1 MGHLANLEP
10 STKDSQWDLLYK
22 LAATLR
28 SIFTSGIP
36 VTPAATTPT
45 QTLWVEDTQITL
57 GAAGAATR
65 MSSDPSL
72 YVRYA
77 IIVPASTNA
86 DTLTYGPNTNASIFD
101 MPVGVNQ
108 EIDGAN
114 DTSFRLHDWFVK
126 APTTASQKF
135 TVVYQPV

>member
-1 MGHLANLEP
+1 MGYLANLEP
-10 STKDSQWDLLYK
+10 DTNDSQWDLLYK
-22 LAATLR
+22 IARGVR
-28 SIFTSGIP
+28 SIFTTGIP
-36 VTPAATTPT
+36 VTPTAAVPT
-45 QTLWVEDTQITL
+45 QTLWVQDTQITL

-65 MSSDPSL
+65 MSPNQAL

-86 DTLTYGPNTNASIFD
+86 DTLTYGPNSNANIFD
-101 MPVGVNQ
+101 MAVGLNQ

-114 DTSFRLHDWFVK
+114 STSFRLHDWFVK
-126 APTTASQKF
+126 APTTAGQKF